1 MLSELEPVPSI
12 RCWHCVLF
20 GNDYDGDKHCVKCGT
35 RI

>member
-1 MLSELEPVPSI
+1 M